1 MKPLIALT
9 IGDFNGVGPEVV
21 LRAIAEPDINAICR
35 PVLVGP
41 IEIWQETANSYIPAA
56 NLVQIDDPKLLD
68 DDYSG
73 IPVLHID
80 GYTIKDLSP
89 GRPSRKGGLAAVD
102 AVKLSL
108 DVCQQEHVHAMV
120 TSPVSKESINL
131 AGHSYV
137 GHTDMLMDF
146 TNTESVTMMMVAGS
160 FRVGLVTIHVP
171 IKSVADAITER
182 EFMLKTKTAINS
194 LKNDFNIID
203 PRVAILGLNP
213 HAGES
218 GLLGDEEKEII
229 TPTIKRLAKE
239 DYVVEGPFP
248 ADGFFGAKLHH
259 NFDLVMAMYHDQGL
273 IPLKLEGFEFGVNFA
288 AGLPVIRTSPDH
300 GTAYNIVGRGIAN
313 LSSITEAIKLAVS
326 IVHNRA
332 SKSKSKVNKK

>member
-9 IGDFNGVGPEVV
+9 IGDFNGIGPEVV
-21 LRAIAEPDINAICR
+21 LRCIAEPDINAICK

-41 IEIWQETANSYIPAA
+41 LEIWQDAASSYIPSA
-56 NLVQIDDPKLLD
+56 NLVQIDNPKALG
-68 DDYSG
+68 DDYTG

-80 GYTIKDLSP
+80 GYSAKDLSV
-89 GRPSRKGGLAAVD
+89 GRPSRKAGIAAVE
-102 AVKLSL
+102 AVKISL
-108 DVCQQEHVHAMV
+108 DACQQEYVHAMV

-131 AGHSYV
+131 AGHFYV
-137 GHTDMLMDF
+137 GHTDMLMDL
-146 TNTESVTMMMVAGS
+146 TNTEAVTMIMVAGN
-160 FRVGLVTIHVP
+160 FRVGLITVHVP
-171 IKSVADAITER
+171 IREVSETITER

-194 LKNDFNIID
+194 LKNDFNIVD

-229 TPTIKRLAKE
+229 TPTIKRLGKE
-239 DYVVEGPFP
+239 GFIVEGPFP

-273 IPLKLEGFEFGVNFA
+273 IPLKLEGFEFGVNYS

-313 LSSITEAIKLAVS
+313 LSSMTEAIKLAVTIS
-326 IVHNRA
+326 HNRSA
-332 SKSKSKVNKK
+332 KK

>member
-21 LRAIAEPDINAICR
+21 LRAIAEPDINAICK

-41 IEIWQETANSYIPAA
+41 IEIWQEAANSYIPAA
-56 NLVQIDDPKLLD
+56 NLVQIDNPKSLG

-73 IPVLHID
+73 IPVIHFD
-80 GYTIKDLSP
+80 GYTTKDLSP
-89 GRPSRKGGLAAVD
+89 GRPSRKGGLAAVE
-102 AVKLSL
+102 AVKKSL
-108 DVCQQEHVHAMV
+108 EICQQEYAHAMV

-137 GHTDMLMDF
+137 GHTDMLMDL
-146 TNTESVTMMMVAGS
+146 TNTEAVTMLMVAGS
-160 FRVGLVTIHVP
+160 FRVGLVTVHVP
-171 IKSVADAITER
+171 IKSVADTITER

-194 LKNDFNIID
+194 LRNDFNIVD

-218 GLLGDEEKEII
+218 GLLGDEEKEVI
-229 TPTIKRLAKE
+229 TPTIKRLGKE
-239 DYVVEGPFP
+239 GYIVEGPFP

-273 IPLKLEGFEFGVNFA
+273 IPLKLEGFEFGVNYS

-326 IVHNRA
+326 VVHNRA
-332 SKSKSKVNKK
+332 AKTKVNKTK

>member
-1 MKPLIALT
+1 MKPLIAIT
-9 IGDFNGVGPEVV
+9 IGDFNGIGPEIV
-21 LRAIAEPDINAICR
+21 LRSITEPDINAICR

-41 IEIWQETANSYIPAA
+41 YDIWQEAA
-56 NLVQIDDPKLLD
+56 NLYIPSANLMQMDDPKALNA
-68 DDYSG
+68 DYAG
-73 IPVLHID
+73 IPILDIE

-89 GRPSRKGGLAAVD
+89 GRPSRKAGTAAVD
-102 AVKLSL
+102 AVIKSL
-108 DVCQQEHVHAMV
+108 DICQNGYAHAMV

-137 GHTDMLMDF
+137 GHTDMLMDL
-146 TNTESVTMMMVAGS
+146 TGTEAVTMMMVAGG
-160 FRVGLVTIHVP
+160 FRIALVTVHVP
-171 IKSVADAITER
+171 IKAIAETITER
-182 EFMLKTKTAINS
+182 EFMLKTKTAIDS

-203 PRVAILGLNP
+203 PRVAVLGLNP

-229 TPTIKRLAKE
+229 TPTIKRLSKE
-239 DYVVEGPFP
+239 GYIVEGPFP

-273 IPLKLEGFEFGVNFA
+273 IPLKLESFEFGVNYSS
-288 AGLPVIRTSPDH
+288 GLPVIRTSPDH

-313 LSSITEAIKLAVS
+313 LSSIVEAIKLAVS
-326 IVHNRA
+326 IIHNRA
-332 SKSKSKVNKK
+332 AKAK